1 MSVKIEI
8 DSQDCVVQQRSFK
21 GQDGKPD
28 RTIYWQRGYMYNGGR
43 YPVEVQIP
51 LEEGVPPNPAGEYE
65 IHPSSFQVSRFGKIE
80 VNPFNVLLTPLK
92 AGIKA
97 A

>member
-1 MSVKIEI
+1 MLKIEI
-8 DSQDCVVQQRSFK
+8 DSQDCVVQSRTFPAN
-21 GQDGKPD
+21 GDKPA
-28 RTIYWQRGYMYNGGR
+28 RTVYWQRAYMYNGGR

-51 LEEGVPPNPAGEYE
+51 LEEGVPANPAGEYE
-65 IHPSSFQVSRFGKIE
+65 IHPSSFQVSRFNKIE
-80 VNPFNVLLTPLK
+80 VNPFNVVLQPLK